1 MKIKLYKLLE
11 MIDKGEELPKE
22 IIYNRKIYKKAHY
35 FNSYYNEVNEE
46 LFEKIT
52 ENNDTDTIGY
62 IEIEIIENDE
72 DVEDTKIKPLEIN
85 ENEDDLRIK
94 SESGNWLSIN
104 STDRVLAHKINEIIK
119 YINKEE

>member
-11 MIDKGEELPKE
+11 MIDKGEELP
-22 IIYNRKIYKKAHY
+22 
-35 FNSYYNEVNEE
+35 
-46 LFEKIT
+46 EKIKLLDFLG
-52 ENNDTDTIGY
+52 N
-62 IEIEIIENDE
+62 IIEFKEVGTTYLNYE
-72 DVEDTKIKPLEIN
+72 DNRDLLSFLVKNYNFVELASLEIKTIEDTKIKPLEIN